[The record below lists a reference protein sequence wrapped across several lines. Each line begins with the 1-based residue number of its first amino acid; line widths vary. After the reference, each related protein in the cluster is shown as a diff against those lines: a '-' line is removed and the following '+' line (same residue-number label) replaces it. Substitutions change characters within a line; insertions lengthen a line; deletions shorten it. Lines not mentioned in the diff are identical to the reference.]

1 MASDAPM
8 TASPAPPTSAPPRD
22 RLSDKQLVELLELTR
37 GADSVELKLTI
48 PLDRQRST
56 VFELGM
62 DPLDAQIRMVYFF
75 DTLNLDL
82 DKAGVIVR
90 GRRIQGKPDDTVVK
104 LRPVSP
110 QNLPDSLRSAT
121 GFVVEV
127 DAMPGG
133 YVCSGSYKAFPS
145 KCSVDEAGSGAAP
158 LRKLFSK
165 QQREFY
171 REHAPQGIEL
181 DDLAVLGPVFVLKAK
196 GTPRGARSARSP
208 SSAGCTLRAGSSSC
222 RPAARPARRCRW
234 RPRPAPG
241 APSARPT
248 CSASNRPRPKPHW
261 TTSQS
266 TWPER

>member
-8 TASPAPPTSAPPRD
+8 TASPAPPTSAPPRE

-75 DTLNLDL
+75 DTPNLDL

-110 QNLPDSLRSAT
+110 QNLPDSLRYAT

-158 LRKLFSK
+158 LRKLFSR

-196 GTPRGARSARSP
+196 GTPRGAKRKIAVECWLYPEGRILELSTRCAPDEAMQVAAETR
-208 SSAGCTLRAGSSSC
+208 AWCAEREIDLLGEQQTKTQTTLDYFAE
-222 RPAARPARRCRW
+222 
-234 RPRPAPG
+234 
-241 APSARPT
+241 
-248 CSASNRPRPKPHW
+248 HVV
-261 TTSQS
+261 
-266 TWPER
+266 